1 MSILRIPTVKNE
13 LGHKS
18 NTSIYSAIRGGL
30 LTRAVP
36 LSKRAVGW
44 PEAEIQAISAAR
56 IAGNSEEQIRDLVR
70 GCTEFCVNGAGISP
84 LASCL
89 RTEW

>member
-1 MSILRIPTVKNE
+1 MSIWRIPTVKNE

-56 IAGNSEEQIRDLVR
+56 IAGNSDEQIRDLVNALHQKR
-70 GCTEFCVNGAGISP
+70 IDDAASYGVHACTS
-84 LASCL
+84 
-89 RTEW
+89 